1 MIIKG
6 YILIFFYEQVMYM
19 YYLLG
24 HRLQVEKERYA
35 NDKTT
40 NIDDLF
46 KSKVPTNTYLCNVW
60 RHKNLKHENKHIY

>member
-1 MIIKG
+1 
-6 YILIFFYEQVMYM
+6 M

-60 RHKNLKHENKHIY
+60 RHKNLKHENKHIYWYLMSSQFVIDVTNR

>member
-1 MIIKG
+1 
-6 YILIFFYEQVMYM
+6 MYM